1 MKISRFAKVAAV
13 ILMMEVC
20 AIYSMTY
27 QGLDK
32 VLELPMLIPAAVMF
46 VGIAMCIYQM
56 RNTLKDVLASVCFFI
71 GLFII
76 LVSFF
81 SYGYIGDLTVTVSGI
96 FIGMMSAILGFSVW
110 CGYDFGIS
118 GIRYVFSFLVVFQVL
133 GFWSY
138 ARLAAKTGDIT
149 LILIILVTI
158 ALEIAVVLLSLDKS
172 MGYSGE
178 STMSR
183 HNLKMQGAS
192 LANMEDGYILRKRA
206 DEIQAVLRS
215 EGEGKVTTR
224 LFSNNHGDKKLEII
238 KDADG
243 KSSLVIFDMSGS
255 GSSLMSM
262 RVVDSS
268 LEGDRF
274 TLYGLNGQWT
284 RLLVYDSIQE
294 DFTKPKL
301 FGKEY
306 GSRTLQSLGDEFED
320 ETVEETKA

>member
-20 AIYSMTY
+20 GIYALMY
-27 QGLDK
+27 KGLDNA
-32 VLELPMLIPAAVMF
+32 VSHPMLIPAAVMF
-46 VGIAMCIYQM
+46 IGVVVCIYEM
-56 RNTLKDVLASVCFFI
+56 RNTLKDVLAAACFFT

-76 LVSFF
+76 IVSYF
-81 SYGYIGDLTVTVSGI
+81 SYGYLGDITVSAVGI
-96 FIGMMSAILGFSVW
+96 FVGLLSMILGFSVW

-118 GIRYVFSFLVVFQVL
+118 GIRYVFMFLVILQIL

-138 ARLAAKTGDIT
+138 SRVGTNKGDIT
-149 LILIILVTI
+149 IVVIILLTL
-158 ALEIAVVLLSLDKS
+158 ALELAIVVLSLDKS

-192 LANMEDGYILRKRA
+192 LANMEDGYILTKRA
-206 DEIQAVLRS
+206 EEIRLLLRS
-215 EGEGKVTTR
+215 DKAGKVTTR
-224 LFSNNHGDKKLEII
+224 LFSNNHGDKKLEVV

-243 KSSLVIFDMSGS
+243 KSFLVIYDMSGS

-262 RVVDSS
+262 EVTETG
-268 LEGDRF
+268 LKGNTF
-274 TLYGLNGQWT
+274 TMYGKGGQWT

-301 FGKEY
+301 FGKER

>member
-1 MKISRFAKVAAV
+1 MKISRFTKVAAV

-20 AIYSMTY
+20 GIYSLMY
-27 QGLDK
+27 KGLDNA
-32 VLELPMLIPAAVMF
+32 VTHPMLIPAAVMF
-46 VGIAMCIYQM
+46 IGVVACIYHM
-56 RNTLKDVLASVCFFI
+56 RNTLKDVLASACFFT
-71 GLFII
+71 GLFMII
-76 LVSFF
+76 VSYF
-81 SYGYIGDLTVTVSGI
+81 SYGYLGDLTVSSVGM
-96 FIGMMSAILGFSVW
+96 FIGLLSTILGFSVW

-118 GIRYVFSFLVVFQVL
+118 GIRYVFMLLLAIQIL

-138 ARLAAKTGDIT
+138 SRVGTNKGDIT
-149 LILIILVTI
+149 IIVIILLTL
-158 ALEIAVVLLSLDKS
+158 ALEIAIVVLSLDKS

-183 HNLKMQGAS
+183 HNLKMQGVS
-192 LANMEDGYILRKRA
+192 LANMEDGYILKKRA
-206 DEIQAVLRS
+206 EEIRILLRS
-215 EGEGKVTTR
+215 DREGKVTTR
-224 LFSNNHGDKKLEII
+224 LFSNNHGDKKLEVF

-243 KSSLVIFDMSGS
+243 KSCLVIYDMSGS

-262 RVVDSS
+262 EITETS
-268 LEGDRF
+268 LMSDTF
-274 TLYGLNGQWT
+274 TMYGKDGQWT

-301 FGKEY
+301 FGKER

>member
-20 AIYSMTY
+20 AIFSMMY

-32 VLELPMLIPAAVMF
+32 ISEPSMLIPAGVMF
-46 VGIAMCIYQM
+46 IGIAMCIYQM
-56 RNTLKDVLASVCFFI
+56 RNTLKDVLSAACFFI
-71 GLFII
+71 GLFTI
-76 LVSFF
+76 LVSYF
-81 SYGYIGDLTVTVSGI
+81 SYGYLADLTVTISGI
-96 FIGMMSAILGFSVW
+96 FIGLMSAILGFSVW

-138 ARLAAKTGDIT
+138 ARLAAKTGDVT
-149 LILIILVTI
+149 LIAIILVTL
-158 ALEIAVVLLSLDKS
+158 ALEIAVILLSLDKS
-172 MGYSGE
+172 IGYSGE

-243 KSSLVIFDMSGS
+243 RSTLVIYDMSGS

-262 RVVDSS
+262 IIEDFS
-268 LEGDRF
+268 LKDGML
-274 TLYGLNGQWT
+274 TLYGLNGNWT

>member
-1 MKISRFAKVAAV
+1 MKMSRFAKVMAV

-20 AIYSMTY
+20 AIYSIMY
-27 QGLDK
+27 QGLGNIA
-32 VLELPMLIPAAVMF
+32 EPTMPIPAAVMF
-46 VGIAMCIYQM
+46 IGIAMCLYQM
-56 RNTLKDVLASVCFFI
+56 RNTLKDVLASACFFT

-76 LVSFF
+76 LVSIVSF
-81 SYGYIGDLTVTVSGI
+81 GYLGDLTVAITGITVGLISV
-96 FIGMMSAILGFSVW
+96 ILGFSVW

-118 GIRYVFSFLVVFQVL
+118 GIRYVFFFIAALLIL
-133 GFWSY
+133 GLWSY
-138 ARLAAKTGDIT
+138 LRSAAKTGDIT
-149 LILIILVTI
+149 LIIVFLVTL
-158 ALEIAVVLLSLDKS
+158 ALEVAMIVLSLDKS
-172 MGYSGE
+172 MGYSGD

-206 DEIQAVLRS
+206 VEIQSVIRS
-215 EGEGKVTTR
+215 KAEGKVTTR
-224 LFSNNHGDKKLEII
+224 LFSNRHGDKKLEVIN
-238 KDADG
+238 DADG
-243 KSSLVIFDMSGS
+243 SSTLVIYDMSGS

-262 RVVDSS
+262 GVTDSS
-268 LEGDRF
+268 LKDDAI
-274 TLYGLNGQWT
+274 TLYGSNGQWT

>member
-1 MKISRFAKVAAV
+1 MKVSRFAKVAAV

-20 AIYSMTY
+20 GIFSLMYKGMDNTAAHS
-27 QGLDK
+27 
-32 VLELPMLIPAAVMF
+32 MLIPAAIMF
-46 VGIAMCIYQM
+46 IGVAVCVYQM
-56 RNTLKDVLASVCFFI
+56 RNSLKEVLASACFFT
-71 GLFII
+71 GLFMMV
-76 LVSFF
+76 VSYF
-81 SYGYIGDLTVTVSGI
+81 SYGYLEDLTVSSVGTIVGLL
-96 FIGMMSAILGFSVW
+96 ATILGFSVW

-118 GIRYVFSFLVVFQVL
+118 GMRYVFMLLLIVQII

-138 ARLAAKTGDIT
+138 FRMGFNNGDIT
-149 LILIILVTI
+149 IVVVIILTL
-158 ALEIAVVLLSLDKS
+158 ALEASILLLSLDKS

-206 DEIQAVLRS
+206 EEMQALLRS
-215 EGEGKVTTR
+215 ERGGKVTTR
-224 LFSNNHGDKKLEII
+224 LFSNIHGDKKLEFVRG
-238 KDADG
+238 ADG
-243 KSSLVIFDMSGS
+243 KSCLVIYDMSGS

-262 RVVDSS
+262 GVIETS
-268 LEGDRF
+268 LGSDAF
-274 TLYGLNGQWT
+274 TLYGMDGRWT

-294 DFTKPKL
+294 DFSKPKL
-301 FGKEY
+301 FGKER